1 MLKYVDSTCNVDLV
15 SIILLSVKS
24 NPISSPSKCGQE
36 SLPIIYV
43 FTVCGGCCLIIFL
56 VKYDLN
62 TRE

>member
-15 SIILLSVKS
+15 SINLHSIKS
-24 NPISSPSKCGQE
+24 NPISPPSKCGQE

-43 FTVCGGCCLIIFL
+43 FTVCERCCLIIFL
-56 VKYDLN
+56 VKYNLN